1 MHRDFKTENIL
12 LTADGV
18 VKIADFGLSKKIS
31 DPDATLER
39 EQFTPIVVTQ
49 WYRPPE
55 ILLGESQYNES
66 VDMWSMG
73 CVMGEFWHRDAIL
86 KGENQIDQIKM
97 ISRLCGTMKP
107 SNWPNIVNLRHYQ
120 QLSQLPSDFRKVR
133 FFLKG
138 KPPQVLDDQ
147 ANDFFDKLLQCDPE
161 KRLTSNSALNSN
173 FFYADPLPS
182 KDLKKFMARILP
194 ILRT

>member
-12 LTADGV
+12 LTTDGV
-18 VKIADFGLSKKIS
+18 VKIADFGLSQRIS

-39 EQFTPIVVTQ
+39 ERFTPIVVTQ

-86 KGENQIDQIKM
+86 KGENEIDQIKM
-97 ISRLCGTMKP
+97 ISSLCGTMKP
-107 SNWPNIVNLRHYQ
+107 DNWPNIVNLRLYQ
-120 QLSQLPSDFRKVR
+120 QLKKLPSDFRKTR

-138 KPPQVLDDQ
+138 KAPQVPDDQ

-161 KRLTSNSALNSN
+161 KRLTAHGALNN
-173 FFYADPLPS
+173 NIFYSDPLPS
-182 KDLKKFMARILP
+182 KDLTKFMARIRPNLQK
-194 ILRT
+194 